1 MKSKLNRIT
10 MILITAFIFF
20 AVFVFIKK
28 TESQKPDL
36 EFALS
41 GDTSKAIGSE
51 SQLAGIVLDAK
62 SGLRSLSVLLIK
74 DGTET
79 VIFEKSFPKTN
90 KVYTYNFNVSIKP
103 KALQINDGKALL
115 KAMATDYSW
124 RNSGNGNLTQ
134 IEKEIVIDTKPP
146 RIEILSGAHNI
157 IQGGAGLVIYKLSEP
172 CEISGIQAGDNFFPG
187 YLSGSKDKN
196 IFFAFIGLNYD
207 QPTNTSIAA
216 KAVDYAGNEAKI
228 GFYKYLKKA
237 LFKQDVINITDG
249 FLEQKMPEFSSAVNL
264 KTKEASLIEQFLEV
278 NRDIRKANFK
288 QIQDICSNT
297 EHKKLW
303 KGTFLRFP
311 QSANRAGFAD
321 ARTYKYNG
329 KNIDSQVHLGI
340 DLASTAHAPI
350 PAANSGKVVF
360 AEFLGIYGNTVIID
374 HGFGLFSLYAHL
386 NRIDAEKGANVKKGD
401 IIGLSG
407 MTGMAGGD
415 HLHFS
420 MLVHNIFVNP
430 REWFD
435 PSWIKNNITSK
446 IEQLGNE

>member
-1 MKSKLNRIT
+1 

-79 VIFEKSFPKTN
+79 VIFEKSFPKTK

-172 CEISGIQAGDNFFPG
+172 CKISGIQVGDNFFSG

-216 KAVDYAGNEAKI
+216 KAVDYAGNEAKT

-237 LFKQDVINITDG
+237 PFKQDVINITDG

-303 KGTFLRFP
+303 EGTFLRFP

-329 KNIDSQVHLGI
+329 KDVDSQVHLGI
-340 DLASTAHAPI
+340 DLASTAHAQI

-386 NRIDAEKGANVKKGD
+386 NRIDAEKWANVKKGD
-401 IIGLSG
+401 IIGISG

>member
-1 MKSKLNRIT
+1 

-20 AVFVFIKK
+20 AIFVFIKK

-41 GDTSKAIGSE
+41 GDTSKAIGAE
-51 SQLAGIVLDAK
+51 SQLAGIVSDAK

-79 VIFEKSFPKTN
+79 VVFEKKFSKTK

-103 KALQINDGKALL
+103 KALQIKDGKALL
-115 KAMATDYSW
+115 KAMAIDYSW

-172 CEISGIQAGDNFFPG
+172 CKISGIKAGNNFFPG
-187 YLSGSKDKN
+187 YLSEPKDKN
-196 IFFAFIGLNYD
+196 IFFAFIGLNYN
-207 QPTNTSIAA
+207 QPTNTSITA
-216 KAVDYAGNEAKI
+216 KAVDYAGNEAKT

-237 LFKQDVINITDG
+237 LFKRDVINITDG
-249 FLEQKMPEFSSAVNL
+249 FLEQKMPEFASVVNL
-264 KTKEASLIEQFLEV
+264 RTKEASLIEQFLEV

-288 QIQDICSNT
+288 QIQDICSKT

-303 KGTFLRFP
+303 EGTFLRFP
-311 QSANRAGFAD
+311 QSASRAGFAD
-321 ARTYKYNG
+321 GRTYKYKG
-329 KNIDSQVHLGI
+329 KDIDNQVHLGI
-340 DLASTAHAPI
+340 DLASTAYAKI

-360 AEFLGIYGNTVIID
+360 TEFLGIYGNTVIID

-386 NRIDAEKGANVKKGD
+386 NRIDVEKGADVKKGD
-401 IIGLSG
+401 IIGLTG

-420 MLVHNIFVNP
+420 MLVHNVFVNP

-446 IEQLGNE
+446 IEHVGNE